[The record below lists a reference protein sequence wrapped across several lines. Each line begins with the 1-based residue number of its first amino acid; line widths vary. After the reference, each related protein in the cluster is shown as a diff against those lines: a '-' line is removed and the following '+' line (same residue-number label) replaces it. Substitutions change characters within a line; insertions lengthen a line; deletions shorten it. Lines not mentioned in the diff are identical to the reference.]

1 MSSIPWTIVAV
12 EPRGGTVVRVTFADS
27 TQADFDFAYLIGKSG
42 VFAAFTAE
50 TIPAAHLVDGT
61 VAWETPSGTVDL
73 AADALYDH
81 AHGTCPGGS
90 CEGWEP
96 AMTRRVHE

>member
-1 MSSIPWTIVAV
+1 MSGVPWTIVAV
-12 EPRGGTVVRVTFADS
+12 EPRGGTVVRIRFKGGEL
-27 TQADFDFAYLIGKSG
+27 ADFDFSYLIGKSG
-42 VFAAFTAE
+42 VFAELTPE
-50 TIPAAHLVDGT
+50 LIPAAQLVDGT

-81 AHGTCPGGS
+81 AHGICPGGS

-96 AMTRRVHE
+96 SMTRWVRE